1 MFTRKDFLTG
11 GAALAAAGV
20 FGENAKG
27 KAALVTPDVKFKDRQ
42 TVKVL

>member
-1 MFTRKDFLTG
+1 MFTRKSFLTS

-27 KAALVTPDVKFKDRQ
+27 GGRDKYT
-42 TVKVL
+42 TH